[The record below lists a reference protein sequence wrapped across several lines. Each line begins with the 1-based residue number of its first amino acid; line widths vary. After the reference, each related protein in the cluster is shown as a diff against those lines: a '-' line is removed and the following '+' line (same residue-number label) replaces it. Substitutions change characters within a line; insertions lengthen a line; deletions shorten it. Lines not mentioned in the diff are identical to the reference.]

1 MATNKESING
11 IIEKLAMISEGLV
24 DILPNA
30 KVAVV
35 YSLNNYDF
43 TFMKTQVN
51 DFSDNDKFKID
62 ISGTEFIFLKDEL
75 WNTSVGIQ

>member
-11 IIEKLAMISEGLV
+11 IIEKLALISEGLG

-35 YSLNNYDF
+35 YSLSNYDF
-43 TFMKTQVN
+43 TFMKAQVN
-51 DFSDNDKFKID
+51 DFTDNDKFKID

-75 WNTSVGIQ
+75 LNTSEGNQ

>member
-11 IIEKLAMISEGLV
+11 IIEKLALISDGLGG
-24 DILPNA
+24 ILPNA

-43 TFMKTQVN
+43 TFMKAQVN
-51 DFSDNDKFKID
+51 DFNSNDKFKID

-75 WNTSVGIQ
+75 LNTSEGNQ

>member
-11 IIEKLAMISEGLV
+11 VIEKLALISEGLV

-30 KVAVV
+30 KAVVV
-35 YSLNNYDF
+35 YSLNNEDF
-43 TFMKTQVN
+43 NFMKAQVN
-51 DFSDNDKFKID
+51 DFSDNEQFKID

-75 WNTSVGIQ
+75 LNISEGNL

>member
-11 IIEKLAMISEGLV
+11 VIEKLALISEGLV

-30 KVAVV
+30 KAVVV
-35 YSLNNYDF
+35 YSLNNEDF
-43 TFMKTQVN
+43 NFMKAQVN
-51 DFSDNDKFKID
+51 DFSDNEQFKID

-75 WNTSVGIQ
+75 LDISEGNL